1 MKYTYIVLFFISSLL
16 FSQNKSGIIT
26 YKQIQAIS
34 EVDSTKFDADAFKIA
49 MDMTKAIN
57 KLEFKLEYNSKY
69 SKFSIVDKLEKDDA
83 NVGLM
88 MAKSVFGSEVYYYS
102 NKEKYFIRSS
112 DNSQVKLK
120 DSMTWSLTSETKDIS
135 GYTCYKATSVD
146 VFTSM
151 NGIAKND
158 IVAWYCPKIPV
169 NYAPEKFNGLPG
181 LVLELS
187 IGNRTYVACEIN
199 FKKEEITID
208 FPKGKV
214 ITEEENS
221 AITKAKLQ
229 EMLNNR

>member
-1 MKYTYIVLFFISSLL
+1 MKYTYVVLFFISSLV
-16 FSQNKSGIIT
+16 FSQNKSGIII

-49 MDMTKAIN
+49 MDILKNMN

-69 SKFSIVDKLEKDDA
+69 SKFSIVEKLEKDDA

-88 MAKSVFGSEVYYYS
+88 MAKNVFGNEVYFYN
-102 NKEKYFIRSS
+102 NKEKYFIRSN

-120 DSMTWSLTSETKDIS
+120 DTISWNLTSETKEIS

-187 IGNRTYVACEIN
+187 IATRSYVVSEIKFLN
-199 FKKEEITID
+199 EEIIIN

>member
-88 MAKSVFGSEVYYYS
+88 MAKSVFGSEVYYYN
-102 NKEKYFIRSS
+102 NKEKYFIRSN

-158 IVAWYCPKIPV
+158 IIAWYCPKIPV

-187 IGNRTYVACEIN
+187 IGNRTYVASEIN